1 MILTSEQIN
10 ELVDRLKPLGC
21 NHTSYEDSVNILYKY
36 YTVFEYR
43 MGMNE
48 YSVIQI
54 RNGIILTA
62 RISGVLHYFNNY
74 TFDVNIIE
82 NIIQNFI
89 TALEKQEKEDKVR
102 KKKKDL
108 EKDFEESN

>member
-1 MILTSEQIN
+1 MILMPEQIN
-10 ELVDRLKPLGC
+10 ELFDRLKPLGC
-21 NHTSYEDSVNILYKY
+21 NLTTYEDNVCILYKY

-43 MGMNE
+43 MEMNE
-48 YSVIQI
+48 YSLIQI
-54 RNGIILTA
+54 SNGIILTA

-82 NIIQNFI
+82 QVVQQFI

-108 EKDFEESN
+108 EKDFEEIN